1 MDDKIQVTRVNPE
14 NYVCEHM
21 INELTHEIN
30 KNILE
35 NILQNK

>member
-1 MDDKIQVTRVNPE
+1 MDKILITSVNPE
-14 NYVCEHM
+14 NYVCENM

-30 KNILE
+30 KSILE

>member
-1 MDDKIQVTRVNPE
+1 MDRIQVTRVNPE
-14 NYVCEHM
+14 NYVCEHL
-21 INELTHEIN
+21 INELTHEID

>member
-1 MDDKIQVTRVNPE
+1 MNRIQVTRVNPE
-14 NYVCEHM
+14 NYVCEHL

>member
-1 MDDKIQVTRVNPE
+1 MERIQVTRVNPE
-14 NYVCEHM
+14 NYVCEHL
-21 INELTHEIN
+21 INELTHEVN

>member
-1 MDDKIQVTRVNPE
+1 MDRIQVIRVNPE
-14 NYVCEHM
+14 NYVCEHL

>member
-1 MDDKIQVTRVNPE
+1 MDKIQVTKVNSL
-14 NYVCEHM
+14 NYVCEHL

-30 KNILE
+30 KSILE

>member
-1 MDDKIQVTRVNPE
+1 MDKIQVTRVNPE
-14 NYVCEHM
+14 NYVCEHL

>member
-1 MDDKIQVTRVNPE
+1 MDRIQVTRVNSE
-14 NYVCEHM
+14 NYICEHL

-30 KNILE
+30 KSILE

>member
-1 MDDKIQVTRVNPE
+1 MERIQVTRVNPE
-14 NYVCEHM
+14 NYVCEHL
-21 INELTHEIN
+21 INELTHKVN

>member
-1 MDDKIQVTRVNPE
+1 MDRIQVTRVNPE
-14 NYVCEHM
+14 NYVCEHL